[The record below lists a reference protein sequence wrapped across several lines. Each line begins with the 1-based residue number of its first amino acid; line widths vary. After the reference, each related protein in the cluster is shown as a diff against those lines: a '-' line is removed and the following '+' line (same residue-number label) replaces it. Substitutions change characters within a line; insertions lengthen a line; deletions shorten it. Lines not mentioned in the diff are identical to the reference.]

1 MGVSKS
7 PMQKITLFF
16 HLRLGRISCVCN
28 LENSYKHFLLT
39 ELSHT
44 LVRALSNTKDMG
56 RTFTSPQTHVDL
68 HGTLGINWEPLVR
81 IDGNTEQTR
90 VGVNE
95 LILVPD
101 HRVPQNTS
109 IIQVSQAGHIFR
121 AIKLWWIDLA
131 NLILLE
137 DYGLQGK

>member
-39 ELSHT
+39 ALSHT

-68 HGTLGINWEPLVR
+68 HGALGINWEPLVR
-81 IDGNTEQTR
+81 IDGNAKQAR
-90 VGVNE
+90 VGVNK
-95 LILVPD
+95 LILVPN
-101 HRVPQNTS
+101 HRVPQDTS
-109 IIQVSQAGHIFR
+109 IIQVGQASHILR
-121 AIKLWWIDLA
+121 AVKLWRVNLA

-137 DYGLQGK
+137 DFGLR